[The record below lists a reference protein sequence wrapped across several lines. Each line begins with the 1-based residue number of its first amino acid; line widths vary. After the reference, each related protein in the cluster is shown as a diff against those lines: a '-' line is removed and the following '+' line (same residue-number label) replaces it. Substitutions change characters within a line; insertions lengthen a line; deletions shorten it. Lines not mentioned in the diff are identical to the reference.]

1 MLIEESPSDE
11 MKKCVKDQ
19 WDQCASKYSQRI
31 GYNLS
36 PQLKTV
42 WMGELARA
50 MAYQQKQKVLD
61 VGTGPGFLA
70 MLYEEM
76 GHDCIGIDFSEEMI
90 QSARMIAREKGYD
103 TWFVKADAEQL
114 PFDDH
119 SFDVITN
126 RHVIWTLTNPQKA
139 IIEWVRVLKPGGRLI
154 IFEGDWIEG
163 HLSRFDQFKFA
174 AGKQINKWHKRSR
187 ISKVGNR
194 DEHVI
199 AINKNQFEGGFEVIK
214 QELPLRCVTT
224 EKLTALMRNAGI
236 EIIRQQDIKR
246 LIRAEIKARP
256 FGYRLTYNKNRFL
269 VVGQKV
275 YES

>member
-1 MLIEESPSDE
+1 MLSKGPRKDE
-11 MKKCVKDQ
+11 LKNCVKDQ

-70 MLYEEM
+70 LLYEEM

-90 QSARMIAREKGYD
+90 RAARKEAQKKSSN
-103 TWFVKADAEQL
+103 TWFIKADAEQL
-114 PFDDH
+114 PFDDD
-119 SFDVITN
+119 SFDVVTN
-126 RHVIWTLTNPQKA
+126 RHVIWTLTNPQKSMV
-139 IIEWVRVLKPGGRLI
+139 EWVRVLKPGGRLI
-154 IFEGDWIEG
+154 IIEGDWSEG
-163 HLSRFDQFKFA
+163 HLSRLDQIKNA
-174 AGKQINKWHKRSR
+174 VGKRINKWQKRSKP
-187 ISKVGNR
+187 SKVSNR
-194 DEHVI
+194 NEHLI
-199 AINKNQFEGGFEVIK
+199 KMNKNQSEDGFEAIK

-224 EKLTALMRNAGI
+224 EKLKALMHNAGI
-236 EIIRQQDIKR
+236 EDINQPDLTK

-256 FGYRLTYNKNRFL
+256 LGYRLTYNKNRFL
-269 VVGQKV
+269 VVGQKA
-275 YES
+275 EN